1 MTTTDRLAGVDP
13 ELAAKIRRILN
24 AMQALGFPMMV
35 TDGFRTVQQ
44 QKRLFAQGR
53 TPSVPGPIVTR
64 ADGVVVRSNHQ
75 DGRAVDC
82 TFLDANGKP
91 RWIDADPWELYGCAA
106 EALGLKWGGR
116 WRRPDRPH
124 LELPEGL

>member
-44 QKRLFAQGR
+44 QKRLFAHS
-53 TPSVPGPIVTR
+53 PSILFF
-64 ADGVVVRSNHQ
+64 AS
-75 DGRAVDC
+75 
-82 TFLDANGKP
+82 L
-91 RWIDADPWELYGCAA
+91 
-106 EALGLKWGGR
+106 
-116 WRRPDRPH
+116 
-124 LELPEGL
+124 